1 MDHRDRYARAQ
12 GGYKPAAGRADAPTG
27 KASVPIFGNRVKRK
41 ICPNRKYFC
50 FPEIQ
55 ISAT

>member
-27 KASVPIFGNRVKRK
+27 KSPLPNFGNRVKQK
-41 ICPNRKYFC
+41 ICVNRK
-50 FPEIQ
+50 
-55 ISAT
+55 